1 MENVQKINRANEYHR
16 ERLMEKIKLDNEKS
30 VRLQAE
36 KKEVM
41 EHRKLLRQQID
52 QDKHM
57 IAEDFE

>member
-16 ERLMEKIKLDNEKS
+16 ERLMEKIKLDNDKS
-30 VRLQAE
+30 VKLQGE

-52 QDKHM
+52 QDTHTIK
-57 IAEDFE
+57 EDFE